1 MCAFTLLAVH
11 YCAEVTQM
19 PPTKKAVTQK
29 ARLNLTVTPLQ
40 KERLVKLNEQTD
52 KPISSMIRRA
62 IDAYLE
68 IEEADLKR
76 RK

>member
-1 MCAFTLLAVH
+1 
-11 YCAEVTQM
+11 M
-19 PPTKKAVTQK
+19 PPTKKAVTEK

>member
-1 MCAFTLLAVH
+1 
-11 YCAEVTQM
+11 M

>member
-1 MCAFTLLAVH
+1 
-11 YCAEVTQM
+11 M
-19 PPTKKAVTQK
+19 PPTKKAVTEK

-68 IEEADLKR
+68 IEEAELKR

>member
-1 MCAFTLLAVH
+1 
-11 YCAEVTQM
+11 M

-68 IEEADLKR
+68 IEEAELKR

>member
-1 MCAFTLLAVH
+1 
-11 YCAEVTQM
+11 M
-19 PPTKKAVTQK
+19 PPTKKAVTEK

-68 IEEADLKR
+68 LEEADLKR